1 VDVPLHR
8 NVSEVVIPGVL
19 RQFDV
24 ADLLRALA
32 PRPAVV
38 VDPVDGA
45 GAPVSEAEF
54 RQSLGTAG
62 NVSIRARQAANR

>member
-1 VDVPLHR
+1 
-8 NVSEVVIPGVL
+8 
-19 RQFDV
+19 
-24 ADLLRALA
+24 
-32 PRPAVV
+32 V